1 MDCLSIH
8 QPVAEEPDD
17 KAGDEGEVIDRR
29 TLLNRLAALGIGLVG
44 LRLLSNGQLLRVLQ
58 STEREPEVA
67 AALSKNSGDRVVVS
81 KGNATDLDPNASPE
95 AIPAVGELVISPD
108 TRRDNR
114 VPPGQRLTTGFPITH
129 DGPVHRIDPAHW
141 TFSINGLVEEERSLS
156 FEEFVSLEH
165 VKVLSD
171 IHCVTTWSRL
181 DNVWEGIS
189 TKTIKD
195 IVDIR
200 PEARFV
206 MVLAAGGFSANLPLE
221 DFFEEDVLFALKHN
235 DQELT
240 PEHGYPV
247 RLVVPRLYF
256 WKSAKWVTG
265 IEFIADNKPGYWESL
280 GYHIRGNPWNEERYG
295 R

>member
-1 MDCLSIH
+1 MVEDT
-8 QPVAEEPDD
+8 DD
-17 KAGDEGEVIDRR
+17 MTTEKVETIDRR
-29 TLLNRLAALGIGLVG
+29 TMLNRLAALGIGLVG
-44 LRLLSNGQLLRVLQ
+44 LRLLSDGQLLRVLQ
-58 STEREPEVA
+58 SAEREPEVA
-67 AALSKNSGDRVVVS
+67 SALSKNSGDRVVVS
-81 KGNATDLDPNASPE
+81 KGNATDLDPEASPE

-114 VPPGQRLTTGFPITH
+114 VPPGQRLTKGFPITGA
-129 DGPVHRIDPAHW
+129 GPIQRIDPAHW
-141 TFSINGLVEEERSLS
+141 EFSITGLVDEERTLS

-189 TKTIKD
+189 TQKIKD
-195 IVDIR
+195 IVGIR

-206 MVLAAGGFSANLPLE
+206 MIHAAGGFSANLPLE

-235 DQELT
+235 DQELS

-265 IEFIADNKPGYWESL
+265 IEFMAEDKAGYWESL
-280 GYHIRGNPWNEERYG
+280 GYHIRGDPWKEERYSG
-295 R
+295 

>member
-1 MDCLSIH
+1 M
-8 QPVAEEPDD
+8 AEGSDD
-17 KAGDEGEVIDRR
+17 KSTDERKVIDRR
-29 TLLNRLAALGIGLVG
+29 TMLNRLTALGIGLVG
-44 LRLLSNGQLLRVLQ
+44 LRLLSDGQLQRVLQ
-58 STEREPEVA
+58 SAEREPDVA
-67 AALSKNSGDRVVVS
+67 SALSKNSGDRVVVS
-81 KGNATDLDPNASPE
+81 NGNATDLDPNASPE
-95 AIPAVGELVISPD
+95 AIPAMGELVISPD

-114 VPPGQRLTTGFPITH
+114 VPPGQRLTTGFPITGA
-129 DGPVHRIDPAHW
+129 GPIQRIDPAHW
-141 TFSINGLVEEERSLS
+141 TFSITGLVEEERTLP
-156 FEEFVSLEH
+156 FEDFVSLEH

-189 TKTIKD
+189 TKTIKE
-195 IVDIR
+195 IVNIL

-206 MVLAAGGFSANLPLE
+206 MVHAAGGFTANLPLE

-265 IEFIADNKPGYWESL
+265 IEFIPEDKPGYWESL
-280 GYHIRGNPWNEERYG
+280 GYHIRGDPWKEERYSG
-295 R
+295 